1 MTIGEKY
8 IPTQDK
14 VVWYSDD
21 GTMLYGWQ
29 NIDGKVHYFDKITG
43 KMTTGQ
49 KNIDGHWYLFDSK
62 GVMQQGFQNIGYQN
76 KTVYYNEDG
85 WMLYGWQNIDG
96 KVYYFDKVTGKM
108 TVGQKNIGGHWYL
121 FDSKG
126 AMQRGFQ
133 NIGYQNKTVYYNK
146 DGWMLYGWQNID
158 GKVYYFD
165 KVTGKMATGQKN
177 IGGHWYLFNS
187 KGVMQRGFQYISY
200 QNKTV
205 YYNKDGWMLYGH
217 QLINGKKYYF
227 NTITGAKE

>member
-1 MTIGEKY
+1 MTIGKKY

-29 NIDGKVHYFDKITG
+29 NIDGKVYYFDKVTG

-49 KNIDGHWYLFDSK
+49 KNID
-62 GVMQQGFQNIGYQN
+62 
-76 KTVYYNEDG
+76 
-85 WMLYGWQNIDG
+85 
-96 KVYYFDKVTGKM
+96 
-108 TVGQKNIGGHWYL
+108 
-121 FDSKG
+121 
-126 AMQRGFQ
+126 
-133 NIGYQNKTVYYNK
+133 
-146 DGWMLYGWQNID
+146 
-158 GKVYYFD
+158 
-165 KVTGKMATGQKN
+165 
-177 IGGHWYLFNS
+177 GHWYLFNS

>member
-85 WMLYGWQNIDG
+85 WMIYGWQNIDG

-133 NIGYQNKTVYYNK
+133 YIANQSKTVYYNK
-146 DGWMLYGWQNID
+146 DGWMLYGW
-158 GKVYYFD
+158 
-165 KVTGKMATGQKN
+165 
-177 IGGHWYLFNS
+177 
-187 KGVMQRGFQYISY
+187 

>member
-43 KMTTGQ
+43 KMTAGQ

-85 WMLYGWQNIDG
+85 WMLYGWQN
-96 KVYYFDKVTGKM
+96 
-108 TVGQKNIGGHWYL
+108 
-121 FDSKG
+121 
-126 AMQRGFQ
+126 
-133 NIGYQNKTVYYNK
+133 
-146 DGWMLYGWQNID
+146 
-158 GKVYYFD
+158 
-165 KVTGKMATGQKN
+165 
-177 IGGHWYLFNS
+177 
-187 KGVMQRGFQYISY
+187 
-200 QNKTV
+200 KTV

>member
-8 IPTQDK
+8 ITTQDK

-21 GTMLYGWQ
+21 GTM
-29 NIDGKVHYFDKITG
+29 F
-43 KMTTGQ
+43 
-49 KNIDGHWYLFDSK
+49 
-62 GVMQQGFQNIGYQN
+62 
-76 KTVYYNEDG
+76 
-85 WMLYGWQNIDG
+85 YGWQNIDG

-126 AMQRGFQ
+126 
-133 NIGYQNKTVYYNK
+133 
-146 DGWMLYGWQNID
+146 
-158 GKVYYFD
+158 
-165 KVTGKMATGQKN
+165 
-177 IGGHWYLFNS
+177 
-187 KGVMQRGFQYISY
+187 VMQRGFQYIANQS
-200 QNKTV
+200 KTV